1 MNITL
6 DKNDEQLTGLLTVH
20 LTEADYAPTVDKQ
33 IKEYT
38 KRAQVKGFRPGMVPV
53 GMVRK
58 MYGKGILAEEINKM
72 LGKAVDSYIKE
83 DNIKLLGE
91 PLPVPSNVD
100 FDTDKDFDFSFEL
113 GLLPDF
119 ELPAEL
125 TAELHK
131 VTVDEETLAQT
142 NEQIARQYGE
152 TTNPEESEA
161 GDYLFG
167 KFKKAGEEGEGRT
180 VLLPISKVTGDQAQF
195 IGKKGGDVI
204 TFDLQ
209 AAFSNDAASIS
220 NFTGL
225 SKAEAEAATGDYEFS
240 VEKVN
245 RTAAPEMN
253 QELFDK
259 VFGPEAVA
267 SQEEFDAKVRET
279 IQSNYDRE
287 AEGSLN
293 NRIVEQL
300 VENTEIK
307 VPTVFFKKWLVRANE
322 GKLTAEKV
330 EEHYADYEK
339 ELKWSMIR
347 NKVVEE
353 AGLQVS
359 NDEIVNRTL
368 DKIMG
373 QFNMP
378 NMPDEMR
385 ESMRQYANE
394 YLKQEN
400 GKNYVNEYEAILAE
414 KVLENLRGKVVVTD
428 KPVTAEE
435 FRTLH
440 S

>member
-6 DKNDEQLTGLLTVH
+6 DKNEEQLTGLLTVQ
-20 LTEADYAPTVDKQ
+20 LTEADYTPTVDKQ

-83 DNIKLLGE
+83 NSIKILGE
-91 PLPVPSNVD
+91 PLPVPSDVN
-100 FDTDKDFDFSFEL
+100 FDTAKDFSFQFEL

-119 ELPAEL
+119 QLPENL
-125 TAELHK
+125 SVERHQVSL
-131 VTVDEETLAQT
+131 DDETLNQT
-142 NEQIARQYGE
+142 NEQIARQYGT
-152 TTNPEESEA
+152 TTNPDESEA

-167 KFKKAGEEGEGRT
+167 KLKKADDEGEGRT
-180 VLLPISKVTGDQAQF
+180 ILLPIGKVTGDASQF
-195 IGKKGGDVI
+195 VGKKAEDTI

-209 AAFSNDAASIS
+209 AAFGNDAATIS
-220 NFTGL
+220 NVTGL
-225 SKAEAEAATGDYEFS
+225 SKTEAAEAAGDYVFN

-245 RTAAPEMN
+245 RTAAPEYN

-259 VFGPEAVA
+259 VCGPATG
-267 SQEEFDAKVRET
+267 STQEEFDAQVRET
-279 IQSNYDRE
+279 IQENYNRE
-287 AEGSLN
+287 SDGALN
-293 NRIVEQL
+293 NSIVEQL
-300 VENTEIK
+300 VSTTAIK
-307 VPTVFFKKWLVRANE
+307 VPTEFFKKWLVRANE
-322 GKLTAEKV
+322 GRLTAEKV

-339 ELKWSMIR
+339 ELKWSLIR
-347 NKVVEE
+347 NKVVED
-353 AGLQVS
+353 AGLKVS
-359 NDEIVNRTL
+359 NDEIVDRTL

-385 ESMRQYANE
+385 ESMRSYADSF
-394 YLKQEN
+394 LKQEN
-400 GKNYVNEYEAILAE
+400 GKNYVSEYEAILAE

>member
-83 DNIKLLGE
+83 NNIKLLGE
-91 PLPVPSNVD
+91 PLPVTSNVD
-100 FDTDKDFDFSFEL
+100 FDTDKDFDFQFEL

-119 ELPAEL
+119 NLPENL
-125 TAELHK
+125 TAERHQ
-131 VTVDEETLAQT
+131 VTIDDETLAQT

-167 KFKKAGEEGEGRT
+167 KLKKADEEGEGRT
-180 VLLPISKVTGDQAQF
+180 VLLPINKVTGDVSQF
-195 IGKKGGDVI
+195 VGKKAGDVI

-220 NFTGL
+220 NFSGL
-225 SKAEAEAATGDYEFS
+225 SKAEAAEATGDYVLS

-245 RTAAPEMN
+245 RTAAPEFN

-259 VFGPEAVA
+259 VFSPEAV
-267 SQEEFDAKVRET
+267 STQEEFDAKVRET
-279 IQSNYDRE
+279 IQENYNRE
-287 AEGSLN
+287 SEGALN
-293 NRIVEQL
+293 NAIVEQL
-300 VENTEIK
+300 VNNTDIK
-307 VPTVFFKKWLVRANE
+307 VPTEFFKKWLVRANE
-322 GKLTAEKV
+322 GKLTPEKV
-330 EEHYADYEK
+330 EEHYNDYEK

-353 AGLQVS
+353 AGLKVS

-385 ESMRQYANE
+385 ESMRSYADS
-394 YLKQEN
+394 YLKQDN
-400 GKNYVNEYEAILAE
+400 GKNYISEYEAILAE
-414 KVLENLRGKVVVTD
+414 KVIENLRGKVVVTD

>member
-83 DNIKLLGE
+83 NNIKLLGE
-91 PLPVPSNVD
+91 PLPVQSNVD
-100 FDTDKDFDFSFEL
+100 FDTDKDFDFQFEL

-119 ELPAEL
+119 TLPESL

-131 VTVDEETLAQT
+131 VTIDDETLAQT

-152 TTNPEESEA
+152 TTNPEVSEA

-167 KFKKAGEEGEGRT
+167 KLKKADEEGEGRT
-180 VLLPISKVTGDQAQF
+180 VLLPLNKVTGDVSQF
-195 IGKKGGDVI
+195 VGKKGGDSI

-209 AAFSNDAASIS
+209 AAFGNDAASIS
-220 NFTGL
+220 NFSGL
-225 SKAEAEAATGDYEFS
+225 SKEEAAAATGDYVLD

-245 RTAAPEMN
+245 RTAAPEFN

-259 VFGPEAVA
+259 VFGPEAV
-267 SQEEFDAKVRET
+267 SSPEEFHAKVRET

-287 AEGSLN
+287 SDGALN
-293 NRIVEQL
+293 NSIVEQL
-300 VENTEIK
+300 VNTTDIK
-307 VPTVFFKKWLVRANE
+307 VPTEFFKKWLVRANE
-322 GKLTAEKV
+322 GKLTPEKV
-330 EEHYADYEK
+330 EEHYSDYEK

-353 AGLQVS
+353 AGLKVS
-359 NDEIVNRTL
+359 NDEILNRTL

-385 ESMRQYANE
+385 ESMRSYADQ

-400 GKNYVNEYEAILAE
+400 GKNYVSEYEAILAE
-414 KVLENLRGKVVVTD
+414 KVLENLRGKVVVTE